1 MWGGK
6 KIFVVVPV
14 IEGDVS
20 STPGSAQEEEES
32 NYKIKKNENEIK

>member
-1 MWGGK
+1 MWGG

-20 STPGSAQEEEES
+20 STPGSAQEGEKS
-32 NYKIKKNENEIK
+32 NYKIKKKHVNEIK